1 MRYKALV
8 SFCGP
13 LTMSRGQEREL
24 DEKQAENLV
33 KCGYLRP
40 VYLAAAL
47 KPEKTPEPEE
57 ITEQEETS
65 EPEKTS
71 EAEEIAKHEE
81 TSEPEEPAEKDPPA
95 KAKKSKK

>member
-13 LTMSRGQEREL
+13 LTMSCGQEREL

-40 VYLAAAL
+40 VYLAAAPE
-47 KPEKTPEPEE
+47 PEKTPEPEE
-57 ITEQEETS
+57 ITE
-65 EPEKTS
+65 K
-71 EAEEIAKHEE
+71 EE
-81 TSEPEEPAEKDPPA
+81 TSEPEEPAEEDPPA

>member
-13 LTMSRGQEREL
+13 LTMSRGREREL

-40 VYLAAAL
+40 VYSAATPE
-47 KPEKTPEPEE
+47 PEKTPEPEG
-57 ITEQEETS
+57 ITEKEET
-65 EPEKTS
+65 P
-71 EAEEIAKHEE
+71 
-81 TSEPEEPAEKDPPA
+81 EPEEAAEEEPPA

>member
-40 VYLAAAL
+40 VYLAAAPE
-47 KPEKTPEPEE
+47 PEKTPEPEE

-65 EPEKTS
+65 EPE
-71 EAEEIAKHEE
+71 
-81 TSEPEEPAEKDPPA
+81 EPAEEDPPA

>member
-40 VYLAAAL
+40 VYLAAAPE
-47 KPEKTPEPEE
+47 PEKTPEPEE
-57 ITEQEETS
+57 ITE
-65 EPEKTS
+65 
-71 EAEEIAKHEE
+71 HEE
-81 TSEPEEPAEKDPPA
+81 PSEPEEPAEEDPPA

>member
-40 VYLAAAL
+40 VYLAAA
-47 KPEKTPEPEE
+47 PEPEKA
-57 ITEQEETS
+57 
-65 EPEKTS
+65 PES
-71 EAEEIAKHEE
+71 EE
-81 TSEPEEPAEKDPPA
+81 TSEPEEPAEEDPPA

>member
-40 VYLAAAL
+40 VYLAAAPE
-47 KPEKTPEPEE
+47 PEKTPEPEE
-57 ITEQEETS
+57 NTEQ
-65 EPEKTS
+65 EKTS

-81 TSEPEEPAEKDPPA
+81 PSEPEEPAEEDPPA

>member
-1 MRYKALV
+1 MRYKAIV

-13 LTMSRGQEREL
+13 LTMSRGREREL

-57 ITEQEETS
+57 I
-65 EPEKTS
+65 
-71 EAEEIAKHEE
+71 AKHEE
-81 TSEPEEPAEKDPPA
+81 TSEPEEPAEEEPPA
-95 KAKKSKK
+95 KAKKTKK

>member
-40 VYLAAAL
+40 VYLAAA
-47 KPEKTPEPEE
+47 P
-57 ITEQEETS
+57 

-81 TSEPEEPAEKDPPA
+81 PSEPEEPAEEDPPP